1 VQLYLVRHGIPTSAP
16 TDADRALS
24 EEGRE
29 LFALG
34 VRGLGRLGVRLDRV
48 VSSPLLRAVQ
58 TAELL
63 APLLAGER
71 SEAEALAH
79 APARETLDCIADGE
93 AVALVGHEPWLSE
106 LIAWLTVD
114 QRGHGGSF
122 AMKKGAVALLEGT
135 PAPGA
140 MTLAGM
146 WRPELLQALG
156 EV

>member
-1 VQLYLVRHGIPTSAP
+1 MQLYVVRHGIAAPAP

-34 VRGLGRLGVRLDRV
+34 VRGLGRLGVRLERV
-48 VSSPLLRAVQ
+48 VSSPLLRAVE

-63 APLLAGER
+63 APLLTGER
-71 SEAEALAH
+71 AQAEALAH
-79 APARETLDCIADGE
+79 APSRETLECIAGDA
-93 AVALVGHEPWLSE
+93 AVALVGHEPWQSE
-106 LIAWLTVD
+106 LIAWLTTD
-114 QRGHGGSF
+114 QRGLGGRF
-122 AMKKGAVALLEGT
+122 ALKKGAVALLEGR
-135 PAPGA
+135 PEPGG

-146 WRPELLQALG
+146 WRPEVLQALG